1 MWKAAAPQYGRPLLR
16 DLIEAD
22 DVLNGF
28 DCSSSQAARPTDE
41 TAFDSDIVASMPG
54 TVLLR
59 ESLFYPGGGGQPADH
74 DTAMDPAAN
83 GAREKLQRWTAARLG
98 GGWLL
103 RRDQLVQPS
112 ISIAATCG
120 NVRAHAPCRGM
131 VSG

>member
-1 MWKAAAPQYGRPLLR
+1 MLAKGKAAGIESRGVSNHGFIDSISFR
-16 DLIEAD
+16 DP
-22 DVLNGF
+22 NGYVVEL
-28 DCSSSQAARPTDE
+28 CARC
-41 TAFDSDIVASMPG
+41 
-54 TVLLR
+54 
-59 ESLFYPGGGGQPADH
+59 ADH